1 MTNPSHLKQ
10 FCEILARILREEVEK
25 GNRIVETASGW
36 PRPET
41 IIVFLAKPF
50 IGDYRHLPL
59 TYTDVNDSHYWKA
72 DYSDEQSGH
81 ILACKFGD

>member
-1 MTNPSHLKQ
+1 MTNPAHLEQ
-10 FCEILARILREEVEK
+10 FCDILTSIVREELEK

-41 IIVFLAKPF
+41 IMVFLEKPF

-59 TYTDVNDSHYWKA
+59 TYTDVDDPHYWKA
-72 DYSDEQSGH
+72 EYYDERSGH
-81 ILACKFGD
+81 ILACKFGG

>member
-1 MTNPSHLKQ
+1 MTNPAHLEQ
-10 FCEILARILREEVEK
+10 FCDILARIVREELEK

-41 IIVFLAKPF
+41 IMVFLEKPF

-59 TYTDVNDSHYWKA
+59 TYTDVDDPHYWKA
-72 DYSDEQSGH
+72 EYYDERSGH
-81 ILACKFGD
+81 ILACKFGG